1 MKQMRF
7 FEVPKSDWA
16 FLEKYQKA
24 KNEYKGWI
32 EIHESYQDLETRIAD
47 YLNENNSLSKNDV
60 IDIEDFKIKKK
71 LSEDLKNIQKELQW
85 IPDQIESIRIWLE
98 YNRERAVNIN

>member
-1 MKQMRF
+1 MGSTATLLSKN
-7 FEVPKSDWA
+7 KKI
-16 FLEKYQKA
+16 LEKYQKA